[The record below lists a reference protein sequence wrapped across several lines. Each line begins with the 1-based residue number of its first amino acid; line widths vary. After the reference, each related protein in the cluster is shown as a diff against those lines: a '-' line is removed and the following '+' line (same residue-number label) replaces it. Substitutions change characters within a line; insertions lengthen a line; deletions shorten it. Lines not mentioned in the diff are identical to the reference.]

1 MATITFDSLRVSDK
15 LKSAGF
21 TAEQAEAVVRVIA
34 EAQDDLVTRKDLD
47 AALSPLTMDLAVLKT
62 EVTQIKWML
71 GFVIGGIIAVL
82 AKLLS
87 H

>member
-47 AALSPLTMDLAVLKT
+47 AALSPLKMDLAVLKT

>member
-1 MATITFDSLRVSDK
+1 MATITFDSLKLSDK
-15 LKSAGF
+15 LKASGF

-34 EAQDDLVTRKDLD
+34 EAQDDLVTKKDLD
-47 AALSPLTMDLAVLKT
+47 VALSPIKIDLAVLKT

-71 GFVIGGIIAVL
+71 GLVIGGIIAVL

>member
-1 MATITFDSLRVSDK
+1 MATITVDSLRLSDK
-15 LKSAGF
+15 LKTAGF

-34 EAQDDLVTRKDLD
+34 EAQDELVTRKDLD
-47 AALSPLTMDLAVLKT
+47 AALSPLKIDLAVLKT

-71 GFVIGGIIAVL
+71 GFVIGGIIAIL

>member
-1 MATITFDSLRVSDK
+1 MATITFDSLKLSDR
-15 LKSAGF
+15 LKTAGF
-21 TAEQAEAVVRVIA
+21 TPEQAESVVRVIA
-34 EAQDDLVTRKDLD
+34 EAQDELVTRKDLD
-47 AALSPLTMDLAVLKT
+47 VALAPLKTDLAVLKT
-62 EVTQIKWML
+62 EVAQIKWML

>member
-1 MATITFDSLRVSDK
+1 MATITFDSLKLSDK
-15 LKSAGF
+15 LKASGF

-34 EAQDDLVTRKDLD
+34 EAQDDLVTKKDLD
-47 AALSPLTMDLAVLKT
+47 LALSPIKIDLAVLKT

-71 GFVIGGIIAVL
+71 GLVIGGIIAVL

>member
-1 MATITFDSLRVSDK
+1 MATITFDSLRIADK
-15 LKSAGF
+15 LKAAGF
-21 TAEQAEAVVRVIA
+21 TTDQAETVVRVIA

-47 AALSPLTMDLAVLKT
+47 AALSSLKTDLAVLKT

-71 GFVIGGIIAVL
+71 GFVIGGVIAVL
-82 AKLLS
+82 VKLLS